1 MKNSRLNKVNEA
13 APLCY
18 RIEAFDPKAH
28 LFRVGLLIGSAA
40 LDGQA
45 GDGHGDP
52 SALESQVGG
61 RKGDAVGSY
70 PKRLAVRMAAWIP
83 GSYMIREFAKHVLQI
98 EAYLVDRNEN
108 PTSSNT
114 HKKALEI
121 SKTAKACWEIEGI
134 DAQLAALAFDNSD
147 FRFM

>member
-1 MKNSRLNKVNEA
+1 MKLMKNSRSSKGNEE

-45 GDGHGDP
+45 VERQGDA
-52 SALESQVGG
+52 SAVESQVGG
-61 RKGDAVGSY
+61 RKGDAVSGY

-83 GSYMIREFAKHVLQI
+83 GSYMILSLQSM
-98 EAYLVDRNEN
+98 Y
-108 PTSSNT
+108 
-114 HKKALEI
+114 
-121 SKTAKACWEIEGI
+121 
-134 DAQLAALAFDNSD
+134 
-147 FRFM
+147 